1 MEIPGGTAGELSV
14 GLQGTDPRFARQL
27 ERSIYRRSDL
37 SKLDARNAS
46 PISASVADGGVLRQ
60 ELAATGHQGG
70 EVSPI

>member
-46 PISASVADGGVLRQ
+46 PYFRLYGPTEAYFDKSWPLPDL
-60 ELAATGHQGG
+60 E
-70 EVSPI
+70 EVK